1 MRIPDSSGHWSRRGF
16 LGMAAALPLAGRAG
30 GAPPPTAGMGGFVD
44 PRPLDF
50 ILSNATVL
58 DHQGRVLEG
67 VGVRVEGQT
76 IVEIGPGVSGGTDV
90 GGDWI
95 VPGFTDACSHLGL
108 FEIGAESD
116 TRDDSDKPAITPDAR
131 AWDGYNPLAAAVAV
145 TRVAGITHSIL
156 CPSPGRLVSGQAA
169 LIRTAGLTLED
180 TVLRKNVAVCVSMGR
195 AGLGGEGAPDSRM
208 GVGRMLRQW
217 IEDAPEPRP
226 LQARGVGSSR
236 GRADNMAEL
245 SAADRI
251 TRSLRERR
259 MKVMVAVER
268 ADDIERALDWLEASA
283 LDGVLVGCSEGWMVA
298 NLLANAAVPVVVG
311 PLMVQP
317 DSFNHPHARYD
328 NAAILHAA
336 GVPLALGTRKNHA
349 ARDLRTDAGILVA
362 HGLPWAAAIQALT
375 VGAAEMF
382 SIPGLG
388 RMGAGGRASFFR
400 ASGDPLQPRTRIKD
414 VWIGGRR
421 TTMRNRQTDLYEQF
435 RTLK

>member
-1 MRIPDSSGHWSRRGF
+1 
-16 LGMAAALPLAGRAG
+16 
-30 GAPPPTAGMGGFVD
+30 MGGFVD
-44 PRPLDF
+44 PRPAGF
-50 ILSNATVL
+50 TLSNATVL
-58 DHQGRVLEG
+58 DHQGRLLEG
-67 VGVRVEGQT
+67 VGLRVEGRKV
-76 IVEIGPGVSGGTDV
+76 VELGPGVTGGTDL
-90 GGDWI
+90 GGDWL

-108 FEIGAESD
+108 YEIGAESG

-131 AWDGYNPLAAAVAV
+131 AWDGYNPLAAPVAV

-156 CPSPGRLVSGQAA
+156 CPSLNRLVSGQAA

-180 TVLRKNVAVCVSMGR
+180 SVLRKRIAVCVSMGR
-195 AGLGGEGAPDSRM
+195 TGLQGDGAPDSRI

-226 LQARGVGSSR
+226 IKGRDARGGAGGSDDD
-236 GRADNMAEL
+236 ADL
-245 SAADRI
+245 SPADRV
-251 TRSLRERR
+251 TRGLRERR

-268 ADDIERALDWLEASA
+268 ADDIERALDWLDSSG
-283 LDGVLVGCSEGWMVA
+283 LDGILVGCSEGWMVA
-298 NLLANAAVPVVVG
+298 DLLADAALPVVLG

-336 GVPLALGTRKNHA
+336 GVPLAFGSRTNHA
-349 ARDLRTDAGILVA
+349 ARGLRTDAGVLVA
-362 HGLPWAAAIQALT
+362 HGLPWEAAIRALT
-375 VGAAEMF
+375 VGAAEAL

-388 RMGAGGRASFFR
+388 RMGVGGRASFFR

-421 TTMRNRQTDLYEQF
+421 TSMRNRQSELYERF